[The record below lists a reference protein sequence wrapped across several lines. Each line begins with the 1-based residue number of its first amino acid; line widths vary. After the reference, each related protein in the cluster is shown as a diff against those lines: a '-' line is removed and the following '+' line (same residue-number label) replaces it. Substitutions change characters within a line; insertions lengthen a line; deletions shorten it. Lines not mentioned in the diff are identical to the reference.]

1 MGEGLVE
8 GWGQDI
14 LGRQPKQ
21 AVNEFDLILDS
32 SGLNLSLPYHVHR
45 LVALYLFSA
54 TSWRGFLN
62 QSMER

>member
-21 AVNEFDLILDS
+21 AVNEFDLVLDS
-32 SGLNLSLPYHVHR
+32 SGLNLPLPYHVHR
-45 LVALYLFSA
+45 LVAF
-54 TSWRGFLN
+54 
-62 QSMER
+62 